1 MTEPHPPTD
10 VPCAANPVS
19 LSARRFS
26 ATLHPAHGALVA
38 DLVWA
43 GPSGRRFALLHAPA
57 GAIPGCAEP
66 NRFGLWPLLPFA
78 NRAFGGVMDDGVQPF
93 ALPLNDPATGSAIH
107 GFGWQACW
115 DVVGRTP
122 SSITLRHDKRG
133 GADPYR
139 YRAEMIL
146 SFGEGFVRLGLSIR
160 NEAGR
165 ALPYGLGLHPWLP
178 RGPGAMLTLRA
189 AAALVLGEG
198 YRATGCEALA
208 GGGPFG
214 AGAALPADAEI
225 AISYVGWDGT
235 AILDDPSTGL
245 RTVMRASETLRHPVL
260 WTPPGADFV
269 CIEPQ
274 SHGIGAPS
282 EAAARQATPLA
293 RLEPGMSLAGWMTLE
308 PSEL

>member
-1 MTEPHPPTD
+1 MAEPLSPTD
-10 VPCAANPVS
+10 APRAASLLP
-19 LSARRFS
+19 LSAHGFS
-26 ATLHPAHGALVA
+26 AAVHPAYGALIA
-38 DLVWA
+38 DLGWTA
-43 GPSGRRFALLHAPA
+43 PSGRRFALLHAPT
-57 GAIPGCAEP
+57 GAIPGRAKP
-66 NRFGLWPLLPFA
+66 NRFGLWPMLPFA
-78 NRAFGGVMDDGVQPF
+78 NRAFGGVMDDGVEPF

-107 GFGWQACW
+107 GFGWQASW
-115 DVVGRTP
+115 DLVGRTP

-133 GADPYR
+133 GPDPYR
-139 YRAEMIL
+139 YSAEMRL
-146 SFGEGFVRLGLSIR
+146 SFGEGAARVDLSVR

-165 ALPYGLGLHPWLP
+165 ALPFGFGLHPWLP
-178 RGPGAMLTLRA
+178 RGPGARLRLGA
-189 AAALVLGEG
+189 GAALVLGEG

-214 AGAALPADAEI
+214 AGAALPVDAET

-235 AILDDPSTGL
+235 AILDDLSTGL